1 MHLKRIQT
9 VLCIYQFHIQQY
21 GGPTLRNLSICG
33 FWFLQ
38 GSWKQFP
45 AGIKGGLCSV
55 IVDFMF
61 YRCRCVPNFTI
72 PPSLLYAQPDVKR
85 HVFDLSDLS
94 ECRFVCSSVQFCHLF
109 TKIFCCLITRWV
121 RIENCGL
128 FLVISF
134 LCYHETSFF
143 ISNSVPTLKS
153 SFFCYQHS

>member
-1 MHLKRIQT
+1 MHYFSGESLPSTKVVLEIPAARSQKTICPLDFQHSLTRIS
-9 VLCIYQFHIQQY
+9 CIFAAPGSNFKCHSHGFL
-21 GGPTLRNLSICG
+21 GGISG
-33 FWFLQ
+33 
-38 GSWKQFP
+38 KEP
-45 AGIKGGLCSV
+45 ACQ
-55 IVDFMF
+55 
-61 YRCRCVPNFTI
+61 CRR
-72 PPSLLYAQPDVKR
+72 LKR

-153 SFFCYQHS
+153 SFFCYQHN